1 MEPSWDAL
9 RDHLGVMTVKE
20 LRGIGRRWFNGTL
33 GGASSKGAIAD
44 AMVSQMRHWWHN
56 CAEWGGR
63 GRVKNVLKDID
74 ETWKCGH
81 GD

>member
-9 RDHLGVMTVKE
+9 RDHLGAMTVKE

-44 AMVSQMRHWWHN
+44 AMVSQMRHWWRLPD
-56 CAEWGGR
+56 GYGR
-63 GRVKNVLKDID
+63 GRVRNVMKDID
-74 ETWKCGH
+74 ETWRDGH